1 MITESLTLLTTKDHE
16 QVAIWQVV
24 EKGQEHQTNQQNVLL
39 THGTFSDKR
48 IVLGIARYLAVQ
60 GYHCYILEW
69 RGHGTSPAAK
79 HKFDMETVAL
89 YDVAATFDYLLHELT
104 LPSLH
109 CITHSGGATC
119 LTMFLIKNQTY
130 INKVNSL
137 TIFAAQ
143 AFAAALTPTSYAK
156 VLMTKT
162 MTRALGY
169 IPAKIFNLGAVNESY
184 VMMKPWFDWNL
195 GQHLRSNQKAANKV
209 PFDYRQH
216 MPKITVPVYAIAAKG
231 DDFIAPTIGCR
242 LFLEAFENPDNQ
254 FREFAV
260 SHGDLE
266 DYTHSRILMSKHAA
280 KEIWPTVL
288 AWLEQ
293 HAI

>member
-1 MITESLTLLTTKDHE
+1 MITESLTLLTTEDRE
-16 QVAIWQVV
+16 QVAIWQVA
-24 EKGQEHQTNQQNVLL
+24 ERDQDNQSIQQNVLL

-48 IVLGIARYLAVQ
+48 IVLGIARYLAAQ

-69 RGHGTSPAAK
+69 RGHGTSPVAK

-89 YDVAATFDYLLHELT
+89 YDVATAFRYLFEELD

-119 LTMFLIKNQTY
+119 VAMFLIKNQNY
-130 INKVNSL
+130 INKVKSL
-137 TIFAAQ
+137 TMFAGQ
-143 AFAAALTPTSYAK
+143 AFGAALTPKSYAK

-169 IPAKIFNLGAVNESY
+169 IPAKLFNLGTVNESY
-184 VMMKPWFDWNL
+184 MMMKPWFDWNL
-195 GQHLRSNQKAANKV
+195 GQHLKSSQDAANKA

-216 MPKITVPVYAIAAKG
+216 LSKITVPVYAIAAKG
-231 DDFIAPTIGCR
+231 DDFIAPTQGCR
-242 LFLEAFENPDNQ
+242 LFLEAFEHPDNQ

-266 DYTHSRILMSKHAA
+266 DYNHSRILMSKPAA

-293 HAI
+293 HSV